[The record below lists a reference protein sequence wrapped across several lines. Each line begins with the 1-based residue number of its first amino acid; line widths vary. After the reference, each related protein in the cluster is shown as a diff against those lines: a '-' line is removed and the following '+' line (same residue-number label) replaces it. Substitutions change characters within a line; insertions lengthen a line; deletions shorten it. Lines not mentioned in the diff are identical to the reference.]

1 MTWTTNGARR
11 LAGSA
16 AHCAATTFAA
26 LIAIGALLF
35 PPPAPAQPKWAD
47 PAKTLRVSFPVAET
61 GFDPQATSDY
71 YSSHI
76 ERAIFEPLYT
86 FDYLARPHRIVPNTA
101 AAMPE
106 ISADGRTWKIRLRPG
121 IHFADDPAFKG
132 KKREL
137 TADDYV
143 YSLKRLLDPRM
154 RAPMLWF
161 LDGKI
166 VGSDEV
172 LAKAKQSG
180 RLDYDAP
187 MEGLKALDRYTL
199 QIILKEPDFV
209 LQGYLTQSTMAAVA
223 REVIEAYGDASG
235 WAMANPVGTG
245 PFRLKEWRR
254 GQKIVLE
261 ANPGFREQFFPEAGE
276 PGDRE
281 LFARMQGKRL
291 PQIGRIDISIIEES
305 NPQFLAFASGE
316 LDYVN
321 IPADLVANVLGPG
334 NALKPEL
341 AGKGVTLHRVTQ
353 PALSY
358 TYFNMEDPV
367 VGGYTPEKIAL
378 RRAMIMGFN
387 TEEMIRVWWQ
397 GQAMVATQPIP
408 PGVLGHIPGFVARA
422 PYDPAAAKALLDKF
436 GYVDRDK
443 DAWRDLPDGKPLMV
457 VMASTPTGRD
467 RERDELWKKNMTA
480 LGIRIDFL
488 KQKWPDLLRM
498 GRAGQL
504 QMWPI
509 GWINTYGEGDA
520 FMQLL
525 YSRNIGQSNYSR
537 FALPEYDE
545 LYRKSKRLPD
555 GPERNAV
562 YRKMAEL
569 VAAYNPWDL
578 GVYRIENTVVRPW
591 VQGYKKHVN
600 LEHAWK
606 YLDLDL
612 ARQKAGK

>member
-1 MTWTTNGARR
+1 MRHLR
-11 LAGSA
+11 HLAA
-16 AHCAATTFAA
+16 MLVA
-26 LIAIGALLF
+26 LVLCVQPAL
-35 PPPAPAQPKWAD
+35 AQPKWAD
-47 PAKTLRVSFPVAET
+47 PSKTIRVTFPVAET

-71 YSSHI
+71 YSSHV
-76 ERAIFEPLYT
+76 ERSIFEALYT
-86 FDYLARPHRIVPNTA
+86 FDYLARPPKVVPQTA

-106 ISADGRTWKIRLRPG
+106 ISADGKTWTIRIKPG
-121 IHFADDPAFKG
+121 IYFADDPAFKG
-132 KKREL
+132 RKREL
-137 TADDYV
+137 VAADYV
-143 YSLKRLLDPRM
+143 YSFKRLLDPKM
-154 RAPMLWF
+154 RAPFLWY

-166 VGSDEV
+166 AGADEV
-172 LAKAKQSG
+172 LAKAKKDG
-180 RLDYDAP
+180 KLDYDAP
-187 MEGLKALDRYTL
+187 MEGLRAVDRYTL
-199 QIILKEPDFV
+199 RITLKEPDYV
-209 LQGYLTQSTMAAVA
+209 LLGYLTQSALAAVA

-245 PFRLKEWRR
+245 PYRLAQWRR

-261 ANPGFREQFFPEAGE
+261 ANPGYREEYFPEGGE

-281 LFARMQGKRL
+281 LIAKMKGKRL
-291 PQIGRIDISIIEES
+291 PQVGRIDISIIEES
-305 NPQFLAFASGE
+305 NPQLLAFNSGE

-321 IPADLVANVLGPG
+321 VPADLVANVLDPENG
-334 NALKPEL
+334 LKPEY
-341 AGKGVTLHRVTQ
+341 AKEGVTLHRVTQ
-353 PALSY
+353 PALAY

-387 TEEMIRVWWQ
+387 TDEMIRVWWQ
-397 GQAMVATQPIP
+397 GQALVATQPIP
-408 PGVLGHIPGFVARA
+408 PGVAGHSPGFVARA
-422 PYDPAAAKALLDKF
+422 PYDPPAARALLDKF

-443 DAWRDLPDGKPLMV
+443 DGFRELPDGKPFTI

-480 LGIRIDFL
+480 IGIRIEFM
-488 KQKWPDLLRM
+488 KQKWPDLLKM
-498 GRAGQL
+498 GRAGKL
-504 QMWPI
+504 QMWPV

-525 YSRNIGQSNYSR
+525 YSKNIGQSNYSR

-545 LYRKSKRLPD
+545 LYRKSKRVPD
-555 GPERNAV
+555 GLERNAL

-578 GVYRIENTVVRPW
+578 GVYRIENTLVRPW
-591 VQGYKKHVN
+591 VLGYKKHVN

-606 YLDLDL
+606 YLDVDPV
-612 ARQKAGK
+612 RQKAGK

>member
-1 MTWTTNGARR
+1 VTAGARR
-11 LAGSA
+11 PAPSRELVAVGLAFLVALA
-16 AHCAATTFAA
+16 A
-26 LIAIGALLF
+26 GG
-35 PPPAPAQPKWAD
+35 APAQPKWAD
-47 PAKTLRVSFPVAET
+47 PAKTIRVTFPVAET

-71 YSSHI
+71 YSSHV

-86 FDYLARPHRIVPNTA
+86 FDYLARPHRIIPNTA

-106 ISADGRTWKIRLRPG
+106 ISTDGRTWTIRIRPG
-121 IHFADDPAFKG
+121 IRFSDDPAFKG

-143 YSLKRLLDPRM
+143 YSFKRLLDPRM
-154 RAPMLWF
+154 RAPFLWF

-166 VGSDEV
+166 AGADEV
-172 LAKAKQSG
+172 LARAKRDG

-199 QIILKEPDFV
+199 RITLKEPDYV

-223 REVIEAYGDASG
+223 REVVEAYGDASG
-235 WAMANPVGTG
+235 WVMANPVGTG
-245 PFRLKEWRR
+245 PYRLAQWRR

-261 ANPGFREQFFPEAGE
+261 ANPDYREEYFPENGEAG
-276 PGDRE
+276 DAE
-281 LFARMQGKRL
+281 LVARMKGKRL
-291 PQIGRIDISIIEES
+291 PQAGRIDISIIEES
-305 NPQFLAFASGE
+305 NPQLLAFNSGA

-321 IPADLVANVLGPG
+321 VPFDLVGNVLGPG
-334 NALKPEL
+334 NRL
-341 AGKGVTLHRVTQ
+341 AADYVRQGVTLHRVTQ
-353 PALSY
+353 PALAY

-387 TEEMIRVWWQ
+387 TDEMIRVWYQ
-397 GQAMVATQPIP
+397 GQALIATQPIP
-408 PGVLGHIPGFVARA
+408 PGVAGHNPGLVARA
-422 PYDPAAAKALLDKF
+422 PYDPVAAKALLDRF
-436 GYVDRDK
+436 GYVDRDR
-443 DAWRDLPDGKPLMV
+443 DGWRDLPDGKPFTV
-457 VMASTPTGRD
+457 VMASTPAARD

-504 QMWPI
+504 QMWPV

-525 YSRNIGQSNYSR
+525 YSRNIGQSNFSR

-545 LYRKSKRLPD
+545 LYRKTKRLPD
-555 GPERNAV
+555 GPERNAL
-562 YRKMAEL
+562 YRRMAEL

-578 GVYRIENTVVRPW
+578 GVYRIENTLVRPW
-591 VQGYKKHVN
+591 VLGYKKHVN
-600 LEHAWK
+600 IEHAWK
-606 YLDLDL
+606 YLDVDA
-612 ARQKAGK
+612 ARQRAGK

>member
-1 MTWTTNGARR
+1 M
-11 LAGSA
+11 LV
-16 AHCAATTFAA
+16 A
-26 LIAIGALLF
+26 LVLCVQPAL
-35 PPPAPAQPKWAD
+35 AQPKWAD
-47 PAKTLRVSFPVAET
+47 PSKTIRVTFPVAET

-71 YSSHI
+71 YSSHV
-76 ERAIFEPLYT
+76 ERSIFEALYT
-86 FDYLARPHRIVPNTA
+86 FDYLARPPKVVPQTA

-106 ISADGRTWKIRLRPG
+106 ISADGKTWTIRIKPG
-121 IHFADDPAFKG
+121 IYFADDPAFKG
-132 KKREL
+132 RKREL
-137 TADDYV
+137 VAADYV
-143 YSLKRLLDPRM
+143 YSFKRLLDPKM
-154 RAPMLWF
+154 RAPFLWY

-166 VGSDEV
+166 AGADEV
-172 LAKAKQSG
+172 LAKAKKDG
-180 RLDYDAP
+180 KLDYDAP
-187 MEGLKALDRYTL
+187 MEGLRAVDRYTL
-199 QIILKEPDFV
+199 RITLKEPDYV
-209 LQGYLTQSTMAAVA
+209 LLGYLTQSALAAVA

-245 PFRLKEWRR
+245 PYRLAQWRR

-261 ANPGFREQFFPEAGE
+261 ANPGYREEYFPEGGE

-281 LFARMQGKRL
+281 LIAKMKGKRL
-291 PQIGRIDISIIEES
+291 PQVGRIDISIIEES
-305 NPQFLAFASGE
+305 NPQLLAFNSGE

-321 IPADLVANVLGPG
+321 VPADLVANVLDPENG
-334 NALKPEL
+334 LKPEY
-341 AGKGVTLHRVTQ
+341 AKEGVTLHRVTQ
-353 PALSY
+353 PALAY

-387 TEEMIRVWWQ
+387 TDEMIRVWWQ
-397 GQAMVATQPIP
+397 GQALVATQPIP
-408 PGVLGHIPGFVARA
+408 PGVAGHSPGFVARA
-422 PYDPAAAKALLDKF
+422 PYDPPAARALLDKF

-443 DAWRDLPDGKPLMV
+443 DGFRELPDGKPFTI

-480 LGIRIDFL
+480 IGIRIEFM
-488 KQKWPDLLRM
+488 KQKWPDLLKM
-498 GRAGQL
+498 GRAGKL
-504 QMWPI
+504 QMWPV

-525 YSRNIGQSNYSR
+525 YSKNIGQSNYSR

-545 LYRKSKRLPD
+545 LYRKSKRVPD
-555 GPERNAV
+555 GLERNAL

-578 GVYRIENTVVRPW
+578 GVYRIENTLVRPW
-591 VQGYKKHVN
+591 VLGYKKHVN

-606 YLDLDL
+606 YLDVDPV
-612 ARQKAGK
+612 RQKAGK

>member
-1 MTWTTNGARR
+1 MRHLR
-11 LAGSA
+11 HLAA
-16 AHCAATTFAA
+16 MLVA
-26 LIAIGALLF
+26 LVLCVQPAL
-35 PPPAPAQPKWAD
+35 AQPKWAD
-47 PAKTLRVSFPVAET
+47 PSKTIRVTFPVAET

-71 YSSHI
+71 YSSHV
-76 ERAIFEPLYT
+76 ERSIFEALYT
-86 FDYLARPHRIVPNTA
+86 FDYLARPPKVVPQTA

-106 ISADGRTWKIRLRPG
+106 ISADGKTWTIRIKPG
-121 IHFADDPAFKG
+121 IYFADDPAFKG
-132 KKREL
+132 RKREL
-137 TADDYV
+137 VAADYV
-143 YSLKRLLDPRM
+143 YSFKRLLDPKM
-154 RAPMLWF
+154 RAPFLWY

-166 VGSDEV
+166 AGADEV
-172 LAKAKQSG
+172 LAKAKKDG
-180 RLDYDAP
+180 KLDYDAP
-187 MEGLKALDRYTL
+187 MEGLRAVDRYTL
-199 QIILKEPDFV
+199 RITLKEPDYV
-209 LQGYLTQSTMAAVA
+209 LLGYLTQSALAAVA

-245 PFRLKEWRR
+245 PYRLAQWRR

-261 ANPGFREQFFPEAGE
+261 ANLGYREEYFPEGGE

-281 LFARMQGKRL
+281 LIAKMKGKRL
-291 PQIGRIDISIIEES
+291 PQVGRIDISIIEES
-305 NPQFLAFASGE
+305 NPQLLAFNSGE

-321 IPADLVANVLGPG
+321 VPADLVANVLDPENG
-334 NALKPEL
+334 LKPEY
-341 AGKGVTLHRVTQ
+341 AKEGVTLHRVTQ
-353 PALSY
+353 PALAY

-387 TEEMIRVWWQ
+387 TDEMIRVWWQ
-397 GQAMVATQPIP
+397 GQALVATQPIP
-408 PGVLGHIPGFVARA
+408 PGVAGHSPGFVARA
-422 PYDPAAAKALLDKF
+422 PYDPPAARALLDKF

-443 DAWRDLPDGKPLMV
+443 DGFRELPDGKPFTI

-480 LGIRIDFL
+480 IGIRIEFM
-488 KQKWPDLLRM
+488 KQKWPDLLKM
-498 GRAGQL
+498 GRAGKL
-504 QMWPI
+504 QMWPV

-525 YSRNIGQSNYSR
+525 YSKNIGQSNYSR

-545 LYRKSKRLPD
+545 LYRKSKRVPD
-555 GPERNAV
+555 GLERNAL

-578 GVYRIENTVVRPW
+578 GVYRIENTLVRPW
-591 VQGYKKHVN
+591 VLGYKKHVN

-606 YLDLDL
+606 YLDVDPV
-612 ARQKAGK
+612 RQKAGK